1 MGRVLPASEEPPPAQ
16 ECEFD
21 VDDLLQAAR
30 YGELEEVKL
39 VAPLLPQNSHNEQG
53 CTALHMASAN
63 GHLSIVKYLIERGE
77 NVNACNAEN
86 NTPLHWAALNGQVQ
100 VVEELIA
107 SGASASALNRYDRT
121 PVDEALSR
129 GKQEVV
135 NAIAILTAAA
145 SMDDTSIQEEIN

>member
-86 NTPLHWAALNGQVQ
+86 NTPLHWAPLNGQFRHVFLLATKCSSFQ
-100 VVEELIA
+100 FLFFFPGCGGVYCFR
-107 SGASASALNRYDRT
+107 N
-121 PVDEALSR
+121 
-129 GKQEVV
+129 
-135 NAIAILTAAA
+135 
-145 SMDDTSIQEEIN
+145 